1 MSFHF
6 EIKITFQLEIN
17 KMNNFPYDSK
27 VKDIYQQRQIETEAN
42 LNFTFF
48 LFQFLNSQNKQ
59 LWSITY
65 HNTYRNKERVY
76 QLPCHRH

>member
-59 LWSITY
+59 LW
-65 HNTYRNKERVY
+65 
-76 QLPCHRH
+76 

>member
-42 LNFTFF
+42 LNFTF
-48 LFQFLNSQNKQ
+48 S
-59 LWSITY
+59 
-65 HNTYRNKERVY
+65 
-76 QLPCHRH
+76 LPIS